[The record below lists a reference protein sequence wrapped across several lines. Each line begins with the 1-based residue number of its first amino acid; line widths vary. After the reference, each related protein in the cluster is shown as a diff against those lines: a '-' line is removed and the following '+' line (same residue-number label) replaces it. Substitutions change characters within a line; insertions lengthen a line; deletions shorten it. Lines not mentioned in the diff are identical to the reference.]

1 MWNDAAVCTMKE
13 TVDMYGWYLTRIMS
27 DCCGKKKS
35 SGNQFCEEEIFCSF
49 FCFLLDLNPHSQKYI
64 PQIFFKRTQSQK
76 WIA

>member
-1 MWNDAAVCTMKE
+1 MADIWLELWVIAVK
-13 TVDMYGWYLTRIMS
+13 
-27 DCCGKKKS
+27 KKKS

-76 WIA
+76 